1 MSRTCGSGVA
11 RRLRSIRRIRI
22 PLFGRLLLRMNHGN
36 SREQKKRSGD
46 HAQNPIPHTKVFN
59 PFFSRAGCTDCVQ
72 APKGCKGRM
81 EISPGF
87 FPPAVRSAG
96 RRVDASATPPL
107 GIVSFLLT
115 PQVQRRKIRA
125 TFSADS
131 WSRGRE
137 RKNRASIQMC
147 ARGES
152 VQYLPGWT
160 VQCINPECA
169 ARGHWLRAA
178 DSGGELCSNC
188 SSPLRNVPPPISP
201 RMRMRPRSLGSYR
214 PPSRSPGRLR

>member
-1 MSRTCGSGVA
+1 
-11 RRLRSIRRIRI
+11 
-22 PLFGRLLLRMNHGN
+22 
-36 SREQKKRSGD
+36 
-46 HAQNPIPHTKVFN
+46 
-59 PFFSRAGCTDCVQ
+59 VQ

-160 VQCINPECA
+160 VQCHQSGVRRP
-169 ARGHWLRAA
+169 RPLWLRAA

-188 SSPLRNVPPPISP
+188 SSPLRNVPPPISRACACVP
-201 RMRMRPRSLGSYR
+201 ARWAAIATQPLAWQTSLVAASDHQGRSSRFPPGTSRPRSAFRCTPESFTTEDTEKSHR
-214 PPSRSPGRLR
+214 VPRRISADARRS